1 MGQQGGKGGKA
12 GGGKAGGGKAGGKS
26 GGKAG
31 GGKTGGKQD
40 KASKNSAKMG
50 QKTGKNSA
58 KNSKKSGNKSYSLV
72 SSCLCVCVSI
82 VYSIMIGYL
91 GGAAIKTVGDNPQL
105 LQMAAASDIRL
116 KKHVSEVKYGMNEIM
131 QLEPKS
137 YHYINENNKV
147 QRHIGLMAQDVSKII
162 PELVVELQPSMK
174 TQFNASVSKE
184 TLYGIKYQE
193 IVPVLINAIKE
204 LKQEIDDLKKQ

>member
-1 MGQQGGKGGKA
+1 MGQQGGKSGGKA
-12 GGGKAGGGKAGGKS
+12 GGGKAGGGKAGTGKT
-26 GGKAG
+26 GT
-31 GGKTGGKQD
+31 GKTGGKQD

-50 QKTGKNSA
+50 NKTGKTSA

-72 SSCLCVCVSI
+72 SACLCVCVSI

-105 LQMAAASDIRL
+105 LTMAAASDIRL

-162 PELVVELQPSMK
+162 PELVVELQPSIK
-174 TQFNASVSKE
+174 TQFNASVSEE

-204 LKQEIDDLKKQ
+204 LKQEIDELKKQ